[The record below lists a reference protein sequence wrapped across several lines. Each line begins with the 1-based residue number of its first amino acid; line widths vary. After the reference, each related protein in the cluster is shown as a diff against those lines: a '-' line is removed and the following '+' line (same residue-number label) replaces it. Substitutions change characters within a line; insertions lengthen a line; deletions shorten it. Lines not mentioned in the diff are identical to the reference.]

1 MRERNRIMNVLDGW
15 RDDREEEMK
24 FVSMQHMPLTNAYLC
39 QDCNCV
45 GNNAMQCPACA
56 STALMGLAAI
66 LNREEEV
73 RMSMTSTHTLF
84 QVLAA

>member
-1 MRERNRIMNVLDGW
+1 MRNVLDD
-15 RDDREEEMK
+15 RCDDREDEMK
-24 FVSMQHMPLTNAYLC
+24 FISMQHMPLTSAYLC

-73 RMSMTSTHTLF
+73 HMSVTSARILV
-84 QVLAA
+84 QALAA

>member
-1 MRERNRIMNVLDGW
+1 
-15 RDDREEEMK
+15 MK
-24 FVSMQHMPLTNAYLC
+24 VVSMQHMPLTSAYLC

-66 LNREEEV
+66 LNRPEEEEV
-73 RMSMTSTHTLF
+73 RMPVTSMRLMV
-84 QVLAA
+84 QALAA

>member
-1 MRERNRIMNVLDGW
+1 MRGRNQFRNVLDG
-15 RDDREEEMK
+15 RCNDREEEMK
-24 FVSMQHMPLTNAYLC
+24 VVSLQHMPLTNAYLC

-73 RMSMTSTHTLF
+73 SMPMTSTHTLF

>member
-1 MRERNRIMNVLDGW
+1 
-15 RDDREEEMK
+15 MK
-24 FVSMQHMPLTNAYLC
+24 VVSMQHMPLTSAYLC

-66 LNREEEV
+66 LNRPAEEV
-73 RMSMTSTHTLF
+73 RMPLSSALVLV
-84 QVLAA
+84 QALAA